1 MTNIASMIIVSTFR
15 KFLIFTIEKPNYDSL
30 ELTEVRIIH
39 SSSLNNSKR

>member
-1 MTNIASMIIVSTFR
+1 MTNIASMIIVSAFR